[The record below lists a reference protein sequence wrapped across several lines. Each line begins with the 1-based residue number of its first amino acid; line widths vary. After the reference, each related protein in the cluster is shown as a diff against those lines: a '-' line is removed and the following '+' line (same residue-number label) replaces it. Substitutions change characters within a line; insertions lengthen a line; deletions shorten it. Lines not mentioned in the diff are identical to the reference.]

1 MNHEPNP
8 ELIDDEN
15 PEWTEE
21 EVRAAIPFTMLPES
35 LQLKLAP
42 RKRGPQ
48 KEPIKERITIRLSR
62 DVVEQFRATGEGWQT
77 RVDVALREWLRTHQP
92 A

>member
-1 MNHEPNP
+1 MNKRPNP
-8 ELIDDEN
+8 ELIDEDN
-15 PEWTEE
+15 PEWTAQDFA
-21 EVRAAIPFTMLPES
+21 RAVPFDRLAPS
-35 LQLKLAP
+35 LRAKLA

-62 DVVEQFRATGEGWQT
+62 DVVEQFRATGDGWQT
-77 RVDVALREWLRTHQP
+77 RVDAALKDWLKTHSR